1 MRFPENMKLFALIL
15 VLLLPSENILHAQ
28 QREGAS
34 QNSPSS
40 DPPVRLTTDLVL
52 LNVMV
57 ADRNGQ
63 ALLDLKKEEFKVFE
77 NGVEQRLS
85 FFGAEETPVSW
96 GLVLDRSSSMKKMM
110 AEVYQAAL
118 HVLDEGT
125 DEDEAFIATFN
136 NGVEKIV
143 EFTADRNTLRN
154 SLTGLRAKG
163 NTALYDA
170 VAFAL
175 KQMRRA
181 RHQKKVLVVV
191 TDGEDNSSRTRFSN
205 LIELAQESDV
215 LIYTVGM
222 FDSMNATMP
231 PSRYEGLN
239 RNRDLDAQSLNVNQN
254 RMPMQREDY
263 FREYL
268 KELAEITG
276 ATAHFPANP
285 SACQE
290 TMRTIAL
297 EVSRQYSLGYYP
309 TNMNRD
315 GKWRK
320 TKVVVAPQGK
330 KASGYAVRTRAGYY
344 APKEAK

>member
-15 VLLLPSENILHAQ
+15 VFLLPSENFLYAQ
-28 QREGAS
+28 LREGAS

-57 ADRNGQ
+57 TDRNGQ
-63 ALLDLKKEEFKVFE
+63 AQLDLQKENFKVYE
-77 NGVEQRLS
+77 DGVEQTVS

-96 GLVLDRSSSMKKMM
+96 GLVLDRSASMKKMM
-110 AEVYQAAL
+110 EEVYQAAL
-118 HVLDEGT
+118 HVLEEGT

-136 NGVEKIV
+136 NVVTEIV
-143 EFTADRNTLRN
+143 EFTSDRNKLRN
-154 SLTGLRAKG
+154 SLIGLRATG

-181 RHQKKVLVVV
+181 RHQKEVLVVV
-191 TDGEDNSSRTRFSN
+191 TDGEDNSSRTRFSD
-205 LIELAQESDV
+205 LIELAQESDI

-222 FDSMNATMP
+222 LDSMSATMP
-231 PSRYEGLN
+231 APRYKGLN
-239 RNRDLDAQSLNVNQN
+239 RNPDYDAQSRNPNEK
-254 RMPMQREDY
+254 RMPMLREDY

-268 KELAEITG
+268 KELAEVSG
-276 ATAHFPANP
+276 ATAHFPSDT
-285 SACQE
+285 SACKE
-290 TMRTIAL
+290 VMTIIAL
-297 EVSRQYSLGYYP
+297 EVSRQYSLGYYT
-309 TNMNRD
+309 TNANRN

-320 TKVVVAPQGK
+320 TKVVVTSQGRK
-330 KASGYAVRTRAGYY
+330 TSGYRVWTRAGYY
-344 APKEAK
+344 APKEVK